1 MRTKQITTPGGT
13 SYGLFADML
22 KQPHLLIAGA
32 TGSGKS
38 VVINGL
44 IHEALIQSFPSEAG
58 LMLVDPKR
66 VELNIYRNIPHCIA
80 YSSEPSEHS
89 ELLNR
94 ALRIID
100 QRYQQLAAE
109 GKRKWEGGQIYVI
122 IDELADLML
131 TDKKTVQPLL
141 QRIAQI
147 GRAAGVHLIAATQ
160 CPLVQV
166 IPTPIKCNFD
176 SRVALRTRSASDSRN
191 IIGETGCEKLPRF
204 GKCYYMTP
212 EGLEKHDV
220 PYVDDSEIE
229 RVVQHWIAQT

>member
-1 MRTKQITTPGGT
+1 MMITENRYRIMQQEGARMYSGG
-13 SYGLFADML
+13 D
-22 KQPHLLIAGA
+22 
-32 TGSGKS
+32 
-38 VVINGL
+38 V
-44 IHEALIQSFPSEAG
+44 
-58 LMLVDPKR
+58 
-66 VELNIYRNIPHCIA
+66 
-80 YSSEPSEHS
+80 
-89 ELLNR
+89 
-94 ALRIID
+94 
-100 QRYQQLAAE
+100 
-109 GKRKWEGGQIYVI
+109 YVI

-131 TDKKTVQPLL
+131 TDRKTVQPLL

-191 IIGETGCEKLPRF
+191 ILGETGCEKLPRY

-212 EGLEKHDV
+212 EGLVKYDV

-229 RVVQHWIAQT
+229 RVVQHWIAQS